1 MSPQQAAS
9 AASRMTAMSA
19 TLKPDGAWRAPLRI
33 IDSLSFRMS
42 AVTWSGFTLESLSK
56 SKAQDVVSSPGTAT
70 ELVTGQRG
78 FQAESEFTAT
88 GFAHVGELSTR
99 SSAGADDFSLLE
111 MVRNVEIRPPSL
123 LNQTLPAELERIIYK
138 ALTKDRD
145 QRYQTCADM
154 SSIGKKRRPAS
165 TASARSPPLTDP
177 AVDQQA
183 LLWAQRFA
191 ARPRVSLQAFLVS
204 ANTNT
209 DRPIAVMTPHH
220 HRSIGAV

>member
-1 MSPQQAAS
+1 M
-9 AASRMTAMSA
+9 
-19 TLKPDGAWRAPLRI
+19 RI

-78 FQAESEFTAT
+78 FQAESE
-88 GFAHVGELSTR
+88 
-99 SSAGADDFSLLE
+99 FSLLE